1 MSQQAEHYEDIP
13 ARRDQVGKIEQHGVE
28 FIPENERHSSPRN
41 VFTVLFGGSLTFS
54 IIIIGWFPISFGL
67 SWWQAASSVAVGSI
81 LGGAMLAPMGLMGPR
96 SGTNNPVS
104 SGAFFGVAG
113 RIIGSCLE
121 ATASLA
127 FAALSIWTG
136 GDALAGALVRFF
148 GWEDTTVPRLIAYA
162 ILSIIVTFVSVLGHA
177 NMVAAQRFMIPTA
190 GLCMFV
196 GLFVYG
202 RQFDVAYTG
211 TGEYALGSMGATW
224 VLSAL
229 ICGSTVASYGA
240 YAGDWTRH
248 ISSKLHGDRTILK
261 AMFIGGAFGMG
272 GPFMWGTFTSAAIFS
287 AGFATA
293 DSPYVLGLVDA
304 APLWFIPGLIYMGL
318 ASGTAQAVINTY
330 GTGLDTSAIIP
341 RLNRVQATILACFL
355 ATVLVYVGHFYSAIA
370 NGVGVFV
377 TVLACFSIP
386 WIVMMVMGHFRR
398 GGYYHVDDLQVFNRG
413 QKGGMYWYWHGINRP
428 AMAVWVT
435 SAGVAMLFSSN
446 AWFMGPGAEIFGGAD
461 IGFLVGGIAAAIL
474 YPLAIKFFPEPPEVF
489 GKADSLEGS
498 VRDDESLAAETET
511 VVP

>member
-1 MSQQAEHYEDIP
+1 MSKIEAPYEDIP
-13 ARRDQVGKIEQHGVE
+13 ARKDQLGKIEQHGVE
-28 FIPENERHSSPRN
+28 FIPEDERHSRPRN
-41 VFTVLFGGSLTFS
+41 LFTVLFGGSLTFS

-67 SWWQAASSVAVGSI
+67 SWWQAASAVVVGSVF
-81 LGGAMLAPMGLMGPR
+81 GAALLAPMGLMGPR

-113 RIIGSCLE
+113 RIIGSLLE

-148 GWEDTTVPRLIAYA
+148 DWQDTTVPRLIAYA
-162 ILSIIVTFVSVLGHA
+162 VLSVIVTFVSVLGHA

-190 GLCMFV
+190 GLAMFV

-202 RQFDVAYTG
+202 RHFDPGYGG
-211 TGEYALGSMGATW
+211 TGEYVLGSFWATW
-224 VLSAL
+224 MLSAL

-248 ISSKLHGDRTILK
+248 ISSKLHGDGTILK

-272 GPFMWGTFTSAAIFS
+272 GPFMWGTFTSAAVFS
-287 AGFATA
+287 AGFAGPET
-293 DSPYVLGLVDA
+293 PYVLGLVDA
-304 APLWFIPGLIYMGL
+304 APIWFIPALIYMGL

-341 RLNRVQATILACFL
+341 RLNRVQATILACGL
-355 ATVLVYVGHFYSAIA
+355 ATVLVYVGHFYTAIA

-377 TVLACFSIP
+377 TVLASFSIP
-386 WIVMMVMGHFRR
+386 WIVMMVMGHVRR
-398 GGYYHVDDLQVFNRG
+398 RGYYHVDDLQVFNRR
-413 QKGGMYWYWHGINRP
+413 QTGGIYWFWHGIHVP
-428 AMAVWVT
+428 ALTVWLAC
-435 SAGVAMLFSSN
+435 AGVALLFSSN
-446 AWFMGPGAEIFGGAD
+446 SWFMGPGAALFGGVD
-461 IGFLVGGIAAAIL
+461 VGFLVGGILAALL
-474 YPLAIKFFPEPPEVF
+474 YPLAIKLFPEAPELSGAVSLNNILDDA
-489 GKADSLEGS
+489 AD
-498 VRDDESLAAETET
+498 D
-511 VVP
+511 VPEKSGDPVA